1 MSEADSAGGAT
12 ASGGIDEEEGGDT
25 FSGRLGLIFA
35 TIGAAI
41 GTGNIWRFPRMVGA
55 NGGGSFLVPWLIFL
69 FVWSVPLIIAEF
81 AIGKRSRV
89 GTVGSFRIFAGRR
102 FAWMGLWT
110 AWIST
115 AIGFYYAVVTGWCL
129 NYFRLAVS
137 GGLNSSVDTTEV
149 WNNFL
154 ANPGLVIFF
163 QFLAVI
169 ITMAAIWKG
178 AKAIEK
184 VNVTLMVS
192 LFILLF
198 AALILAL
205 IMDFE
210 DGTLD
215 GFVYM
220 FTIQPEYLVKPETW
234 INGLAQSAWSCSAGM
249 GMAITYSVY
258 MRKDEDTTLN
268 AATMCLANNSI
279 SIIAGL
285 TVMMAV
291 FSVLADPLSAVS
303 GGSSAITFLVLP
315 EVFAQ
320 APGGPIVQVTMVA
333 MFFLALSFAALT
345 SMISTVELCVRNFV
359 DHGIDRNVAVPATGA
374 AIFLFGLPSAA
385 LWILIDDSTGVA
397 FPQFLEVQDHIW
409 GYGLMFSGLFI
420 AYSIWKYGW
429 SRYRVWQDENGLTGF
444 NFRDY
449 LDHGVSSF
457 RDDFINTGDND
468 WWIGKWWDYIMY
480 LGFPLMFSV
489 LMISYFGDLLF
500 NVHEP
505 WNPTNPHGISIILLF
520 WGITAGIF
528 ISLNRYVLVN
538 KMVRTG
544 GEGFPLWI
552 ISGDWRLEPR
562 PLYRNVPAGAD
573 AAVEMLPGGDDPFI
587 LHAGDDLP
595 PTFIDDD
602 GKEWQ
607 TSGPGGSGGGSV
619 GGGSSA
625 SVIDAEIA

>member
-1 MSEADSAGGAT
+1 MA
-12 ASGGIDEEEGGDT
+12 EGGSDE

-69 FVWSVPLIIAEF
+69 FLWSVPLIIAEF
-81 AIGKRSRV
+81 ALGKRSRT
-89 GTVGSFRIFAGRR
+89 GTVGTFRIFAGKR

-115 AIGFYYAVVTGWCL
+115 AIGFYYAVVTGWCI
-129 NYFRLAVS
+129 NYFQTAIR
-137 GGLNSSVDTTEV
+137 GGLGSEVDTVEV
-149 WNNFL
+149 WNSFL
-154 ANPGLVIFF
+154 QNPMEVVFF
-163 QFLAVI
+163 QAIAVA
-169 ITMAAIWKG
+169 ITMLAIWKG

-184 VNVTLMVS
+184 VNVSLMIS
-192 LFILLF
+192 LFVLLF
-198 AALILAL
+198 AALFLSFV
-205 IMDFE
+205 MDLE
-210 DGTLD
+210 DGSLD

-220 FTIQPEYLVKPETW
+220 FSIQPEYLMQPETW
-234 INGLAQSAWSCSAGM
+234 INGLSQSAWSCSAGM

-291 FSVLADPLSAVS
+291 FAVVDDPLAAVS

-320 APGGPIVQVTMVA
+320 APGGPVVQLAMVT

-359 DHGIDRNVAVPATGA
+359 DHGIERPQAVGFTSL
-374 AIFLFGLPSAA
+374 AIFFFGLPSAA
-385 LWILIDDSTGVA
+385 TWILVDDSTGVA

-429 SRYRVWQDENGLTGF
+429 NRYRAWQEENDISGF
-444 NFRDY
+444 SLRDY
-449 LDHGVSSF
+449 LDNGVSSF

-489 LMISYFGDLLF
+489 LILSYFADMLA
-500 NVHEP
+500 NVDNP
-505 WNPTNPHGISIILLF
+505 WDPTNANGISIILLF
-520 WGITAGIF
+520 WGITAGLF
-528 ISLNRYVLVN
+528 IGLNRFIIINRIVPTSGN
-538 KMVRTG
+538 PW
-544 GEGFPLWI
+544 PLALL
-552 ISGDWRLEPR
+552 SGNFTLEPR
-562 PLYRNVPAGAD
+562 PLYRNVPEGAEVPID
-573 AAVEMLPGGDDPFI
+573 TLPGGEDPFI
-587 LHAGDDLP
+587 VEVGENLP
-595 PTFIDDD
+595 ETFIDDY
-602 GKEWQ
+602 GETKPH
-607 TSGPGGSGGGSV
+607 TGS
-619 GGGSSA
+619 
-625 SVIDAEIA
+625 IIEAEIGYSYDQV

>member
-1 MSEADSAGGAT
+1 MSS
-12 ASGGIDEEEGGDT
+12 SDE

-69 FVWSVPLIIAEF
+69 FLWSVPLIIAEF
-81 AIGKRSRV
+81 ALGKRSRT
-89 GTVGSFRIFAGRR
+89 GTVGTFRIFAGNR

-115 AIGFYYAVVTGWCL
+115 AIGFYYAVVTGWCI
-129 NYFRLAVS
+129 NYFQTAIR
-137 GGLNSSVDTTEV
+137 GGLGSEVDTVQV
-149 WNNFL
+149 WNDFL
-154 ANPGLVIFF
+154 QDPTQVIFF
-163 QFLAVI
+163 QSLSVL

-198 AALILAL
+198 AALFLSFV
-205 IMDFE
+205 MDLD

-220 FTIQPEYLVKPETW
+220 FSIQPEYLTQPETW
-234 INGLAQSAWSCSAGM
+234 INGLSQSAWSCSAGM

-291 FSVLADPLSAVS
+291 FSVSDDPLGAVS

-320 APGGPIVQVTMVA
+320 APGGPIVQLLMVT

-359 DHGIDRNVAVPATGA
+359 DHGIERQKAVGFTTL

-385 LWILIDDSTGVA
+385 LWILVDPDTGVA

-429 SRYRVWQDENGLTGF
+429 NRYRAWQSENDITGF

-449 LDHGVSSF
+449 LDNGVSSF

-480 LGFPLMFSV
+480 LGFPIMFSV
-489 LMISYFGDLLF
+489 LILSYFSDLIF
-500 NVHEP
+500 NVANP
-505 WNPTNPHGISIILLF
+505 WDPTNADGITIILLF
-520 WGITAGIF
+520 WGITAGLF
-528 ISLNRYVLVN
+528 ISMNKYILVN
-538 KMVRTG
+538 RVLSMNG
-544 GEGFPLWI
+544 SIWPPSW
-552 ISGDWRLEPR
+552 DLEPR
-562 PLYRNVPAGAD
+562 PLYRNVPEGAD
-573 AAVEMLPGGDDPFI
+573 VSIDTLPGGEDPFI
-587 LHAGDDLP
+587 VEVGDSLPETFVNDYGETQTHTLHL
-595 PTFIDDD
+595 
-602 GKEWQ
+602 Q
-607 TSGPGGSGGGSV
+607 S
-619 GGGSSA
+619 
-625 SVIDAEIA
+625 

>member
-1 MSEADSAGGAT
+1 MQ
-12 ASGGIDEEEGGDT
+12 SGGSDE

-55 NGGGSFLVPWLIFL
+55 NGGGSFLVPWVIFL
-69 FVWSVPLIIAEF
+69 FLWSVPLIIAEF
-81 AIGKRSRV
+81 ALGKRSRT
-89 GTVGSFRIFAGRR
+89 GTVGTFRIFAGKR

-129 NYFRLAVS
+129 NYFQAAIR
-137 GGLNSSVDTTEV
+137 GGLSGDVDTVEV
-149 WNNFL
+149 WNSFL
-154 ANPGLVIFF
+154 QAPEQVIFF
-163 QFLAVI
+163 QAIAVI
-169 ITMAAIWKG
+169 ITLLAIWNG

-184 VNVTLMVS
+184 VNVFLMVS
-192 LFILLF
+192 LFVLLF
-198 AALILAL
+198 AALFLAFV
-205 IMDFE
+205 MDLD
-210 DGTLD
+210 DGSLD

-220 FTIQPEYLVKPETW
+220 FSIQPEYLAQPETW
-234 INGLAQSAWSCSAGM
+234 INGLSQSAWSCSAGM

-291 FSVLADPLSAVS
+291 FAVVDDPLSAVS

-320 APGGPIVQVTMVA
+320 APGGPVVQLAMVT

-359 DHGIDRNVAVPATGA
+359 DHGIERPQAVGFTTI
-374 AIFLFGLPSAA
+374 AIFFFGLPSAM
-385 LWILIDDSTGVA
+385 LWIRMDPGTGVA

-429 SRYRVWQDENGLTGF
+429 NRYRVWQEDNGEEGF

-480 LGFPLMFSV
+480 LGFPLMFGV
-489 LMISYFGDLLF
+489 LILSYFGDLLT
-500 NVHEP
+500 NVHDP
-505 WNPTNPHGISIILLF
+505 WNPSNPHGISIILLF
-520 WGITAGIF
+520 WGVTAGLFMGMNKYI
-528 ISLNRYVLVN
+528 LVN
-538 KMVRTG
+538 RVTSVNG
-544 GEGFPLWI
+544 SLWPPNW
-552 ISGDWRLEPR
+552 DLEPR
-562 PLYRNVPAGAD
+562 PLYRNVPDGAD
-573 AAVEMLPGGDDPFI
+573 APIDTLPGGEDPYI
-587 LHAGDDLP
+587 VQVGDSLP
-595 PTFIDDD
+595 PTFVDDYGD
-602 GKEWQ
+602 
-607 TSGPGGSGGGSV
+607 TRNHSG
-619 GGGSSA
+619 A
-625 SVIDAEIA
+625 SLEAELA

>member
-1 MSEADSAGGAT
+1 
-12 ASGGIDEEEGGDT
+12 
-25 FSGRLGLIFA
+25 
-35 TIGAAI
+35 
-41 GTGNIWRFPRMVGA
+41 MVGA

-69 FVWSVPLIIAEF
+69 FLWSVPLIIAEF
-81 AIGKRSRV
+81 ALGKRSRT
-89 GTVGSFRIFAGRR
+89 GTVGTFRIFAGKR

-115 AIGFYYAVVTGWCL
+115 AIGFYYAVVTGWCI
-129 NYFRLAVS
+129 NYFQTAVR
-137 GGLNSSVDTTEV
+137 GGLGSEVDTVEV
-149 WNNFL
+149 WNSFL
-154 ANPGLVIFF
+154 QNPMEVVFF
-163 QFLAVI
+163 QAIAVA
-169 ITMAAIWKG
+169 ITMLAIWKG

-184 VNVTLMVS
+184 VNVGLMIS

-198 AALILAL
+198 AALFLAFV
-205 IMDFE
+205 MDLE

-220 FTIQPEYLVKPETW
+220 FSIQPEYLAQPETW
-234 INGLAQSAWSCSAGM
+234 INGLSQSAWSCSAGM

-291 FSVLADPLSAVS
+291 FAVVDDPLAAVS

-320 APGGPIVQVTMVA
+320 APGGPVVQLAMVT

-359 DHGIDRNVAVPATGA
+359 DHGIERPQAVGFTSL
-374 AIFLFGLPSAA
+374 AIFFFGLPSAMT
-385 LWILIDDSTGVA
+385 WILVDDSTGVA

-429 SRYRVWQDENGLTGF
+429 SRYRVWQEENDITGF
-444 NFRDY
+444 SLRDY
-449 LDHGVSSF
+449 LDNGVSSF

-489 LMISYFGDLLF
+489 LILSYFADMLV
-500 NVHEP
+500 NVDNP
-505 WNPTNPHGISIILLF
+505 WDPTNANGISIILLF
-520 WGITAGIF
+520 WGITAGLF
-528 ISLNRYVLVN
+528 IGLNRFIIINRIVPTSGN
-538 KMVRTG
+538 PW
-544 GEGFPLWI
+544 PLALL
-552 ISGDWRLEPR
+552 SGNFTLEPR
-562 PLYRNVPAGAD
+562 PLYRNVPEGAEVPID
-573 AAVEMLPGGDDPFI
+573 TLPGGDDPFI
-587 LHAGDDLP
+587 VEVGEELP
-595 PTFIDDD
+595 ETFVDEYGETIPH
-602 GKEWQ
+602 
-607 TSGPGGSGGGSV
+607 T
-619 GGGSSA
+619 GSS
-625 SVIDAEIA
+625 IEAELA

>member
-1 MSEADSAGGAT
+1 MQAKDEAS
-12 ASGGIDEEEGGDT
+12 SDE

-69 FVWSVPLIIAEF
+69 FLWSVPLIIAEF
-81 AIGKRSRV
+81 ALGKRSRT
-89 GTVGSFRIFAGRR
+89 GTVGTFRIFAGNR

-115 AIGFYYAVVTGWCL
+115 AIGFYYAVVTGWCI
-129 NYFRLAVS
+129 NYFQTAIR
-137 GGLNSSVDTTEV
+137 GGLGSEVDTVQV
-149 WNNFL
+149 WNDFL
-154 ANPGLVIFF
+154 QDPSQVIFF
-163 QFLAVI
+163 QSLSVL

-198 AALILAL
+198 AALFLSFV
-205 IMDFE
+205 MDLD

-220 FTIQPEYLVKPETW
+220 FSIQPEYLTQPETW
-234 INGLAQSAWSCSAGM
+234 INGLSQSAWSCSAGM

-291 FSVLADPLSAVS
+291 FSVSDDPLGAVS

-320 APGGPIVQVTMVA
+320 APGGPVVQLLMVT

-359 DHGIDRNVAVPATGA
+359 DHGIERQKAVGFTTL

-385 LWILIDDSTGVA
+385 LWILVDPDTGVA

-429 SRYRVWQDENGLTGF
+429 NRYRVWQTENDITGF

-449 LDHGVSSF
+449 LDNGVSSF

-480 LGFPLMFSV
+480 LGFPIMFGV
-489 LMISYFGDLLF
+489 LILSYFSDLIL
-500 NVHEP
+500 NVSNP
-505 WNPTNPHGISIILLF
+505 WDPTNANGITIILLF
-520 WGITAGIF
+520 WGITAGLF
-528 ISLNRYVLVN
+528 ISMNKYILVN
-538 KMVRTG
+538 RVLSMNG
-544 GEGFPLWI
+544 SIWPPNW
-552 ISGDWRLEPR
+552 DLEPR
-562 PLYRNVPAGAD
+562 PLYRNVPDGAEVSID
-573 AAVEMLPGGDDPFI
+573 TLPGGEDPFI
-587 LHAGDDLP
+587 VEVGGTLPETFVNDYGETQTHTLHA
-595 PTFIDDD
+595 
-602 GKEWQ
+602 Q
-607 TSGPGGSGGGSV
+607 S
-619 GGGSSA
+619 
-625 SVIDAEIA
+625 

>member
-1 MSEADSAGGAT
+1 MNPQSEPSSDQ
-12 ASGGIDEEEGGDT
+12 

-69 FVWSVPLIIAEF
+69 FLWSVPLIIAEF
-81 AIGKRSRV
+81 ALGKRSRT
-89 GTVGSFRIFAGRR
+89 GTVGTFRIFAGPK

-129 NYFRLAVS
+129 NYFQTAIR
-137 GGLNSSVDTTEV
+137 GGLSEGVDTTEV

-154 ANPGLVIFF
+154 QAPEQVIIF
-163 QFLAVI
+163 QVLAI
-169 ITMAAIWKG
+169 LITMAAIWKG

-184 VNVTLMVS
+184 ANVYLMTS
-192 LFILLF
+192 LFVLLF
-198 AALILAL
+198 TALFLAFV
-205 IMDFE
+205 MDFE

-215 GFVYM
+215 GFVFM
-220 FTIQPEYLVKPETW
+220 FSIQPEYLMEPETW
-234 INGLAQSAWSCSAGM
+234 INGLSQSAWSCSAGM

-291 FSVLADPLSAVS
+291 FAVVDDPLSAVG

-315 EVFAQ
+315 EVFSQ
-320 APGGPIVQVTMVA
+320 APGGPGIQLLMVA
-333 MFFLALSFAALT
+333 VFFLALSFAALT

-359 DHGIDRNVAVPATGA
+359 DHGVDRSQAVGFTSA
-374 AIFLFGLPSAA
+374 AIFLFGLPSAG
-385 LWILIDDSTGVA
+385 LWILVDDSTGVA

-429 SRYRVWQDENGLTGF
+429 SRYKSWQNDNDVDGFDVGDYVENG
-444 NFRDY
+444 
-449 LDHGVSSF
+449 VSAF
-457 RDDFINTGDND
+457 RDDFVNTGDND
-468 WWIGKWWDYIMY
+468 WWIGRWWDAIMY
-480 LGFPLMFSV
+480 IGFPAMFAV
-489 LMISYFGDLLF
+489 LMLSYFGDLLT
-500 NVHEP
+500 NVHDP

-520 WGITAGIF
+520 WGVTAFIF
-528 ISLNRYVLVN
+528 VSLNKYVLVN
-538 KMVRTG
+538 RMVPTSDSPW
-544 GEGFPLWI
+544 PLYVL
-552 ISGDWRLEPR
+552 SRDFELEPR
-562 PLYRNVPAGAD
+562 PVYRNVPEGAEAPID
-573 AAVEMLPGGDDPFI
+573 MLPGGDDPFVVQ
-587 LHAGDDLP
+587 AGDELP
-595 PTFIDDD
+595 DSFVDEYGESRSHTMTTV
-602 GKEWQ
+602 E
-607 TSGPGGSGGGSV
+607 
-619 GGGSSA
+619 
-625 SVIDAEIA
+625 AELV

>member
-1 MSEADSAGGAT
+1 MQAKDEAGS
-12 ASGGIDEEEGGDT
+12 DE

-69 FVWSVPLIIAEF
+69 FLWSVPLIIAEF
-81 AIGKRSRV
+81 ALGKRSRT
-89 GTVGSFRIFAGRR
+89 GTVGTFRIFAGNR

-115 AIGFYYAVVTGWCL
+115 AIGFYYAVVTGWCI
-129 NYFRLAVS
+129 NYFQTAIR
-137 GGLNSSVDTTEV
+137 GGLGSEVDTVQV
-149 WNNFL
+149 WNDFL
-154 ANPGLVIFF
+154 QDPSQVIFF
-163 QFLAVI
+163 QTLSVL

-198 AALILAL
+198 AALFLSFV
-205 IMDFE
+205 MDLD

-220 FTIQPEYLVKPETW
+220 FSIQPEYLTQPETW
-234 INGLAQSAWSCSAGM
+234 INGLSQSAWSCSAGM

-291 FSVLADPLSAVS
+291 FSVSDDPLGAVS

-320 APGGPIVQVTMVA
+320 APGGPVVQLLMVT

-359 DHGIDRNVAVPATGA
+359 DHGIERQKAVGFTTL

-385 LWILIDDSTGVA
+385 LWILVDPETGVA

-429 SRYRVWQDENGLTGF
+429 NRYRVWQDENDITGF
-444 NFRDY
+444 SLRDY
-449 LDHGVSSF
+449 LDNGVSSF

-480 LGFPLMFSV
+480 LGFPIMFGV
-489 LMISYFGDLLF
+489 LILSYFSDLIL
-500 NVHEP
+500 NVSNP
-505 WNPTNPHGISIILLF
+505 WDPTNADGITIILLF
-520 WGITAGIF
+520 WGVTAGLF
-528 ISLNRYVLVN
+528 ISMNKYILVN
-538 KMVRTG
+538 RVLSMNGTIW
-544 GEGFPLWI
+544 PPSW
-552 ISGDWRLEPR
+552 DLEPR
-562 PLYRNVPAGAD
+562 PLYRNVPVGAEVSID
-573 AAVEMLPGGDDPFI
+573 TLPGGEDPFI
-587 LHAGDDLP
+587 IEVGESLPETFVNEYGETQTHTLHA
-595 PTFIDDD
+595 
-602 GKEWQ
+602 Q
-607 TSGPGGSGGGSV
+607 S
-619 GGGSSA
+619 
-625 SVIDAEIA
+625 

>member
-1 MSEADSAGGAT
+1 MNPQSEPSSDQ
-12 ASGGIDEEEGGDT
+12 

-69 FVWSVPLIIAEF
+69 FLWSVPLIIAEF
-81 AIGKRSRV
+81 ALGKRSRT
-89 GTVGSFRIFAGRR
+89 GTVGTFRIFAGPK

-129 NYFRLAVS
+129 NYFQTAIR
-137 GGLNSSVDTTEV
+137 GGLSEGVDTTEV

-154 ANPGLVIFF
+154 QAPEQVIIF
-163 QFLAVI
+163 QVLAI
-169 ITMAAIWKG
+169 LITMAAIWKG

-184 VNVTLMVS
+184 ANVYLMTS
-192 LFILLF
+192 LFVLLF
-198 AALILAL
+198 TALFLAFV
-205 IMDFE
+205 MDFE

-215 GFVYM
+215 GFVFM
-220 FTIQPEYLVKPETW
+220 FSIQPEYLLEPETW
-234 INGLAQSAWSCSAGM
+234 INGLSQSAWSCSAGM

-291 FSVLADPLSAVS
+291 FAVVDDPLSAVG

-320 APGGPIVQVTMVA
+320 APGGPAIQLLMVA
-333 MFFLALSFAALT
+333 VFFLALSFAALT

-359 DHGIDRNVAVPATGA
+359 DHGVDRSQAVGFTSA
-374 AIFLFGLPSAA
+374 AIFLFGLPSAG
-385 LWILIDDSTGVA
+385 LWILVDDSTGVA

-429 SRYRVWQDENGLTGF
+429 SRYKSWQNDNDVDGFDVGDYVENG
-444 NFRDY
+444 
-449 LDHGVSSF
+449 VSAF
-457 RDDFINTGDND
+457 RDDFVNTGDND
-468 WWIGKWWDYIMY
+468 WWIGRWWDAIMY
-480 LGFPLMFSV
+480 IGFPAMFAV
-489 LMISYFGDLLF
+489 LMLSYFGDLLA
-500 NVHEP
+500 NVHDP

-520 WGITAGIF
+520 WGVTAFIF
-528 ISLNRYVLVN
+528 VSLNKYVLVN
-538 KMVRTG
+538 RMVPTSDSPW
-544 GEGFPLWI
+544 PLYVL
-552 ISGDWRLEPR
+552 SRDFELEPR
-562 PLYRNVPAGAD
+562 PVYRNVPEGAEAPID
-573 AAVEMLPGGDDPFI
+573 MLPGGDDPFVVQ
-587 LHAGDDLP
+587 AGDELP
-595 PTFIDDD
+595 DSFVDEYGETRSHTMTTV
-602 GKEWQ
+602 E
-607 TSGPGGSGGGSV
+607 
-619 GGGSSA
+619 
-625 SVIDAEIA
+625 AELV

>member
-1 MSEADSAGGAT
+1 MQAKDEAS
-12 ASGGIDEEEGGDT
+12 SDE

-69 FVWSVPLIIAEF
+69 FLWSVPLIIAEF
-81 AIGKRSRV
+81 ALGKRSRT
-89 GTVGSFRIFAGRR
+89 GTVGTFRIFAGNR

-115 AIGFYYAVVTGWCL
+115 AIGFYYAVVTGWCI
-129 NYFRLAVS
+129 NYFQTAIR
-137 GGLNSSVDTTEV
+137 GGLGSEVDTVQV
-149 WNNFL
+149 WNDFL
-154 ANPGLVIFF
+154 QDPSQVIFF
-163 QFLAVI
+163 QSLSVL

-198 AALILAL
+198 AALFLSFV
-205 IMDFE
+205 MDLD

-220 FTIQPEYLVKPETW
+220 FSIQPEYLTQPETW
-234 INGLAQSAWSCSAGM
+234 INGLSQSAWSCSAGM

-291 FSVLADPLSAVS
+291 FSVSDDPLGAVS

-320 APGGPIVQVTMVA
+320 APGGPVVQLLMVT

-359 DHGIDRNVAVPATGA
+359 DHGIERQKAVGFTTL

-385 LWILIDDSTGVA
+385 LWILVDPDTGVA

-429 SRYRVWQDENGLTGF
+429 NRYRVWQTENDITGF

-449 LDHGVSSF
+449 LDNGVSSF

-480 LGFPLMFSV
+480 LGFPVMFGV
-489 LMISYFGDLLF
+489 LILSYFSDLIL
-500 NVHEP
+500 NVSNP
-505 WNPTNPHGISIILLF
+505 WDPTNADGITIILLF
-520 WGITAGIF
+520 WGITAGLF
-528 ISLNRYVLVN
+528 ISMNKYILVN
-538 KMVRTG
+538 RVLSMNG
-544 GEGFPLWI
+544 SIWPPNW
-552 ISGDWRLEPR
+552 DLEPR
-562 PLYRNVPAGAD
+562 PLYRNVPDGAEVSID
-573 AAVEMLPGGDDPFI
+573 TLPGGEDPFI
-587 LHAGDDLP
+587 VEVGETLPETFVNDYGETQTHTLHA
-595 PTFIDDD
+595 
-602 GKEWQ
+602 Q
-607 TSGPGGSGGGSV
+607 S
-619 GGGSSA
+619 
-625 SVIDAEIA
+625 

>member
-1 MSEADSAGGAT
+1 MNPQEPSSDQ
-12 ASGGIDEEEGGDT
+12 
-25 FSGRLGLIFA
+25 FSGRMGLIFA

-69 FVWSVPLIIAEF
+69 FLWSIPLIIAEF
-81 AIGKRSRV
+81 ALGKRSRT
-89 GTVGSFRIFAGRR
+89 GTVGTFRIFAGPK

-129 NYFRLAVS
+129 NYFQSAIR
-137 GGLNSSVDTTEV
+137 GGLSQGVDTIEV

-154 ANPGLVIFF
+154 QAPGQVIIF
-163 QFLAVI
+163 QMIAIL

-184 VNVTLMVS
+184 ANVMLMVS
-192 LFILLF
+192 LFVLLF
-198 AALILAL
+198 TALFLAFV
-205 IMDFE
+205 MDFE

-220 FTIQPEYLVKPETW
+220 FSIQPEYLMEPETW
-234 INGLAQSAWSCSAGM
+234 INGLSQSAWSCSAGM

-291 FSVLADPLSAVS
+291 FAVVDDPLSAVG

-315 EVFAQ
+315 EVFAK
-320 APGGPIVQVTMVA
+320 APGGPVVQLLMVA
-333 MFFLALSFAALT
+333 VFFLALSFAALT

-359 DHGIDRNVAVPATGA
+359 DHGVDRSKAVGFTSL

-385 LWILIDDSTGVA
+385 LWILVDDSTGVA

-429 SRYRVWQDENGLTGF
+429 SRYKSWQQENDVEDFDMGDYVENG
-444 NFRDY
+444 
-449 LDHGVSSF
+449 VSAF
-457 RDDFINTGDND
+457 RDDFVNTGDND
-468 WWIGKWWDYIMY
+468 WWIGRWWDAIMY
-480 LGFPLMFSV
+480 IGFPVMFAV
-489 LMISYFGDLLF
+489 LMLSYFGDLLL
-500 NVHEP
+500 NVHDP

-520 WGITAGIF
+520 WGVTAITF
-528 ISLNRYVLVN
+528 FSLNKYALVNRKGPTTDSPWPCYVLS
-538 KMVRTG
+538 RDF
-544 GEGFPLWI
+544 E
-552 ISGDWRLEPR
+552 LEPR
-562 PLYRNVPAGAD
+562 PLFRNVPEGAD
-573 AAVEMLPGGDDPFI
+573 APIDMLPGGDDPFVVQSG
-587 LHAGDDLP
+587 AELP
-595 PTFIDDD
+595 DSFVDEHGETRRHSMATV
-602 GKEWQ
+602 E
-607 TSGPGGSGGGSV
+607 
-619 GGGSSA
+619 
-625 SVIDAEIA
+625 AELA

>member
-1 MSEADSAGGAT
+1 MA
-12 ASGGIDEEEGGDT
+12 EGGSDE

-69 FVWSVPLIIAEF
+69 FLWSVPLIIAEF
-81 AIGKRSRV
+81 ALGKRSRT
-89 GTVGSFRIFAGRR
+89 GTVGTFRIFAGKR

-115 AIGFYYAVVTGWCL
+115 AIGFYYAVVTGWCI
-129 NYFRLAVS
+129 NYFQTAIR
-137 GGLNSSVDTTEV
+137 GGLGSEVDTVEV
-149 WNNFL
+149 WNSFL
-154 ANPGLVIFF
+154 QNPMEVVFF
-163 QFLAVI
+163 QAIAVA
-169 ITMAAIWKG
+169 ITMLAIWKG

-184 VNVTLMVS
+184 VNVSLMIS
-192 LFILLF
+192 LFVLLF
-198 AALILAL
+198 AALFLSFV
-205 IMDFE
+205 MDLE
-210 DGTLD
+210 DGSLD

-220 FTIQPEYLVKPETW
+220 FSIQPEYLMQPETW
-234 INGLAQSAWSCSAGM
+234 INGLSQSAWSCSAGM

-291 FSVLADPLSAVS
+291 FAVVDDPLAAVS

-320 APGGPIVQVTMVA
+320 APGGPVVQLAMVT

-359 DHGIDRNVAVPATGA
+359 DHGIERPQAVGFTSL
-374 AIFLFGLPSAA
+374 AIFFFGLPSAA
-385 LWILIDDSTGVA
+385 TWILVDDSTGVA

-429 SRYRVWQDENGLTGF
+429 NRYRVWQEENDISGF
-444 NFRDY
+444 SLRDY
-449 LDHGVSSF
+449 LDNGVSSF

-489 LMISYFGDLLF
+489 LILSYFADMLA
-500 NVHEP
+500 NVDNP
-505 WNPTNPHGISIILLF
+505 WDPTNANGISIILLF
-520 WGITAGIF
+520 WGITAGLF
-528 ISLNRYVLVN
+528 IGLNRFIIINRIVPTTGNPWPLAVL
-538 KMVRTG
+538 
-544 GEGFPLWI
+544 
-552 ISGDWRLEPR
+552 SGNFTLEPR
-562 PLYRNVPAGAD
+562 PLYRNVPEGAEVPID
-573 AAVEMLPGGDDPFI
+573 TLPGGDDPFI
-587 LHAGDDLP
+587 VEVGEDLP
-595 PTFIDDD
+595 ESFVDDY
-602 GKEWQ
+602 GE
-607 TSGPGGSGGGSV
+607 TRPHT
-619 GGGSSA
+619 GSS
-625 SVIDAEIA
+625 IEAELA

>member
-1 MSEADSAGGAT
+1 MNPQSEPSSDQ
-12 ASGGIDEEEGGDT
+12 

-69 FVWSVPLIIAEF
+69 FLWSVPLIIAEF
-81 AIGKRSRV
+81 ALGKRSRT
-89 GTVGSFRIFAGRR
+89 GTVGTFRIFAGPK

-129 NYFRLAVS
+129 NYFQTAIR
-137 GGLNSSVDTTEV
+137 GGLSEGVDTTEV

-154 ANPGLVIFF
+154 QAPEQVIIF
-163 QFLAVI
+163 QVLAI
-169 ITMAAIWKG
+169 LITMAAIWKG

-184 VNVTLMVS
+184 ANVYLMTS
-192 LFILLF
+192 LFVLLF
-198 AALILAL
+198 TALFLAFV
-205 IMDFE
+205 MDFE

-215 GFVYM
+215 GFVFM
-220 FTIQPEYLVKPETW
+220 FSIQPEYLMEPETW
-234 INGLAQSAWSCSAGM
+234 INGLSQSAWSCSAGM

-291 FSVLADPLSAVS
+291 FAVVDDPLSAVG

-315 EVFAQ
+315 EVFSQ
-320 APGGPIVQVTMVA
+320 APGGPGIQLLMVA
-333 MFFLALSFAALT
+333 VFFLALSFAALT

-359 DHGIDRNVAVPATGA
+359 DHGVDRSQAVGFTSA
-374 AIFLFGLPSAA
+374 AIFLFGLPSAG
-385 LWILIDDSTGVA
+385 LWILVDGSTGVA

-429 SRYRVWQDENGLTGF
+429 SRYKSWQNDNDVDGFDVGDYVENG
-444 NFRDY
+444 
-449 LDHGVSSF
+449 VSAF
-457 RDDFINTGDND
+457 RDDFVNTGDND
-468 WWIGKWWDYIMY
+468 WWIGRWWDAIMY
-480 LGFPLMFSV
+480 IGFPAMFAV
-489 LMISYFGDLLF
+489 LMLSYFGDLLT
-500 NVHEP
+500 NVHDP

-520 WGITAGIF
+520 WGVTAFIF
-528 ISLNRYVLVN
+528 VSLNKYVLVN
-538 KMVRTG
+538 RMVPTSDSPW
-544 GEGFPLWI
+544 PLYVF
-552 ISGDWRLEPR
+552 SRDFELEPR
-562 PLYRNVPAGAD
+562 PVYRNVPEGAD
-573 AAVEMLPGGDDPFI
+573 APIDMLPGGDDPFVVQ
-587 LHAGDDLP
+587 AGSELP
-595 PTFIDDD
+595 DTFVDEY
-602 GKEWQ
+602 GE
-607 TSGPGGSGGGSV
+607 TRSHTMTTV
-619 GGGSSA
+619 E
-625 SVIDAEIA
+625 AELV

>member
-1 MSEADSAGGAT
+1 MSEGG
-12 ASGGIDEEEGGDT
+12 SDE

-69 FVWSVPLIIAEF
+69 FLWSVPLIIAEF
-81 AIGKRSRV
+81 ALGKRSRT
-89 GTVGSFRIFAGRR
+89 GTVGTFRIFAGKR

-115 AIGFYYAVVTGWCL
+115 AIGFYYAVVTGWCI
-129 NYFRLAVS
+129 NYFQTAIR
-137 GGLNSSVDTTEV
+137 GGLGSEVDTVEV
-149 WNNFL
+149 WNSFL
-154 ANPGLVIFF
+154 QNPMEVVFF
-163 QFLAVI
+163 QAIAVA
-169 ITMAAIWKG
+169 ITMLAIWKG

-184 VNVTLMVS
+184 VNVSLMIS
-192 LFILLF
+192 LFVLLF
-198 AALILAL
+198 AALFLSFV
-205 IMDFE
+205 MDLE
-210 DGTLD
+210 DGSLD

-220 FTIQPEYLVKPETW
+220 FSIQPEYLMQPETW
-234 INGLAQSAWSCSAGM
+234 INGLSQSAWSCSAGM

-291 FSVLADPLSAVS
+291 FAVVDDPLAAVS

-320 APGGPIVQVTMVA
+320 APGGPVVQLAMVT

-359 DHGIDRNVAVPATGA
+359 DHGIERPQAVGFTSL
-374 AIFLFGLPSAA
+374 AIFFFGLPSAVT
-385 LWILIDDSTGVA
+385 WILVDDSTGVA

-429 SRYRVWQDENGLTGF
+429 NRYRAWQEENDISGF
-444 NFRDY
+444 SLRDY
-449 LDHGVSSF
+449 LDNGVSSF

-489 LMISYFGDLLF
+489 LILSYFADMLA
-500 NVHEP
+500 NVDNP
-505 WNPTNPHGISIILLF
+505 WDPTNANGISIILLF
-520 WGITAGIF
+520 WGITAGLF
-528 ISLNRYVLVN
+528 IGLNRFIIINRIVPTSGN
-538 KMVRTG
+538 PW
-544 GEGFPLWI
+544 PLALL
-552 ISGDWRLEPR
+552 SGNFTLEPR
-562 PLYRNVPAGAD
+562 PLYRNVPEGAEVPID
-573 AAVEMLPGGDDPFI
+573 TLPGGEDPFI
-587 LHAGDDLP
+587 VEVGENLP
-595 PTFIDDD
+595 ETFIDDY
-602 GKEWQ
+602 GETKPH
-607 TSGPGGSGGGSV
+607 TGS
-619 GGGSSA
+619 
-625 SVIDAEIA
+625 IIEAEIGYSYDQV

>member
-1 MSEADSAGGAT
+1 MA
-12 ASGGIDEEEGGDT
+12 EGGSDE

-55 NGGGSFLVPWLIFL
+55 NGGGSFLVPWVIFL
-69 FVWSVPLIIAEF
+69 FLWSVPLIIAEF
-81 AIGKRSRV
+81 ALGKRSRT
-89 GTVGSFRIFAGRR
+89 GTVGTFRIFAGNR

-115 AIGFYYAVVTGWCL
+115 AIGFYYAVVTGWCI
-129 NYFRLAVS
+129 NYFQTAIR
-137 GGLNSSVDTTEV
+137 GGLGSEVDTVEV
-149 WNNFL
+149 WNSFL
-154 ANPGLVIFF
+154 NNPLEVVFF
-163 QFLAVI
+163 QAIAVA
-169 ITMAAIWKG
+169 ITMLAIWKG

-184 VNVTLMVS
+184 VNVGLMIS
-192 LFILLF
+192 LFVLLF
-198 AALILAL
+198 AALFLAFV
-205 IMDFE
+205 MDLD
-210 DGTLD
+210 DGSLD

-220 FTIQPEYLVKPETW
+220 FSIQPEYLMQPETW
-234 INGLAQSAWSCSAGM
+234 INGLSQSAWSCSAGM

-291 FSVLADPLSAVS
+291 FAVVDDPLAAVS

-320 APGGPIVQVTMVA
+320 APGGPFVQLTMVT

-359 DHGIDRNVAVPATGA
+359 DHGIDRPKAVGFTSI
-374 AIFLFGLPSAA
+374 AIFLFGLPSAG
-385 LWILIDDSTGVA
+385 LWILVDDSTGVV

-429 SRYRVWQDENGLTGF
+429 NRYRVWQEENDIEGF
-444 NFRDY
+444 DFRDY

-489 LMISYFGDLLF
+489 LILSYFGDMLV
-500 NVHEP
+500 NVENP
-505 WNPTNPHGISIILLF
+505 WDPSNANGISIILLF
-520 WGITAGIF
+520 WGVTAGLF
-528 ISLNRYVLVN
+528 IGLNRYILVN
-538 KMVRTG
+538 RMVPTTDD
-544 GEGFPLWI
+544 FWLLAI
-552 ISGDWRLEPR
+552 LSGNYRLEPR
-562 PLYRNVPAGAD
+562 PLYRNVPEGAE
-573 AAVEMLPGGDDPFI
+573 VSIETLPGGEDPYI
-587 LHAGDDLP
+587 VQAGDKLP
-595 PTFIDDD
+595 ATFVDDY
-602 GKEWQ
+602 GE
-607 TSGPGGSGGGSV
+607 TRSHTG
-619 GGGSSA
+619 A
-625 SVIDAEIA
+625 TLDAEIV

>member
-1 MSEADSAGGAT
+1 MSEGG
-12 ASGGIDEEEGGDT
+12 SDE

-69 FVWSVPLIIAEF
+69 FLWSVPLIIAEF
-81 AIGKRSRV
+81 ALGKRSRT
-89 GTVGSFRIFAGRR
+89 GTVGTFRIFAGKR

-115 AIGFYYAVVTGWCL
+115 AIGFYYAVVTGWSN
-129 NYFRLAVS
+129 NYFQTAIR
-137 GGLNSSVDTTEV
+137 GGLGSEVDTVEV
-149 WNNFL
+149 WNSFL
-154 ANPGLVIFF
+154 QNPMEVVFF
-163 QFLAVI
+163 QAIAVA
-169 ITMAAIWKG
+169 ITMLAIWKG

-184 VNVTLMVS
+184 VNVSLMIS
-192 LFILLF
+192 LFVLLF
-198 AALILAL
+198 AALFLSFV
-205 IMDFE
+205 MDLE
-210 DGTLD
+210 DGSLD

-220 FTIQPEYLVKPETW
+220 FSIQPEYLMQPETW
-234 INGLAQSAWSCSAGM
+234 INGLSQSAWSCSAGM

-291 FSVLADPLSAVS
+291 FAVVDDPLAAVS

-320 APGGPIVQVTMVA
+320 APGGPVVQLAMVT

-359 DHGIDRNVAVPATGA
+359 DHGIERPQAVGFTSL
-374 AIFLFGLPSAA
+374 AIFFFGLPSAVT
-385 LWILIDDSTGVA
+385 WILVDDSTGVA

-429 SRYRVWQDENGLTGF
+429 NRYRVWQEENDISGF
-444 NFRDY
+444 SLRDY
-449 LDHGVSSF
+449 LDNGVSSF

-489 LMISYFGDLLF
+489 LILSYFADMLV
-500 NVHEP
+500 NVENP
-505 WNPTNPHGISIILLF
+505 WDPTNANGISIILLF
-520 WGITAGIF
+520 WGITAGLF
-528 ISLNRYVLVN
+528 IGLNRFIIINRIVPTTGNPWPLAVL
-538 KMVRTG
+538 
-544 GEGFPLWI
+544 
-552 ISGDWRLEPR
+552 SGNFTLEPR
-562 PLYRNVPAGAD
+562 PLYRNVPEGAEVPID
-573 AAVEMLPGGDDPFI
+573 TLPGGEDPFI
-587 LHAGDDLP
+587 VEAGEALPESFVDDYGETRP
-595 PTFIDDD
+595 HT
-602 GKEWQ
+602 
-607 TSGPGGSGGGSV
+607 GSV
-619 GGGSSA
+619 IEADIGYSYDQA
-625 SVIDAEIA
+625 

>member
-1 MSEADSAGGAT
+1 MA
-12 ASGGIDEEEGGDT
+12 GDT
-25 FSGRLGLIFA
+25 FGGRMGLIFA

-69 FVWSVPLIIAEF
+69 FIWSVPLVIAEF
-81 AIGKRSRV
+81 AIGKRART
-89 GTVGSFRIFAGRR
+89 GTVGAFRIFAGKR

-129 NYFRLAVS
+129 KYFSAAAS
-137 GGLNSSVDTTEV
+137 GGLGQGVDTTQV
-149 WNNFL
+149 WNDFL
-154 ANPGLVIFF
+154 QDPSQVIIF
-163 QFLAVI
+163 QFLAVA
-169 ITMAAIWKG
+169 ITMAAIWRG

-184 VNVTLMVS
+184 VNVILMVS

-198 AALILAL
+198 SALFLSIL
-205 IMDFE
+205 MDAQ

-220 FTIQPEYLVKPETW
+220 FSIQPEYLLEPQTW
-234 INGLAQSAWSCSAGM
+234 ISGLSQSAWSCSAGM
-249 GMAITYSVY
+249 GMCITYAVY

-285 TVMMAV
+285 TVMMAI
-291 FSVLADPLSAVS
+291 FSVVQDPLSAVS

-320 APGGPIVQVTMVA
+320 APGGPVVQLAMVT

-345 SMISTVELCVRNFV
+345 SMISTIELCVRNFV
-359 DHGIDRNVAVPATGA
+359 DHGVDRSQAVGFTAGA
-374 AIFLFGLPSAA
+374 LFLFGLPSAA
-385 LWILIDDSTGVA
+385 LWILMDESTGVA

-420 AYSIWKYGW
+420 AFSIWKYGW
-429 SRYRVWQDENGLTGF
+429 NRYRVWQDENDIVGF
-444 NFRDY
+444 NWQDY
-449 LDHGVSSF
+449 LDNGVSSF

-480 LGFPLMFSV
+480 LGFPIMFAILMG
-489 LMISYFGDLLF
+489 SYFVDLLL
-500 NVHEP
+500 NVDNP
-505 WNPTNPHGISIILLF
+505 WDPTNPKGITIVLLF
-520 WGITAGIF
+520 WGVTAIVF
-528 ISLNRYVLVN
+528 LFLNRWLV
-538 KMVRTG
+538 
-544 GEGFPLWI
+544 
-552 ISGDWRLEPR
+552 SR
-562 PLYRNVPAGAD
+562 PLYRNVPEGAEVPID
-573 AAVEMLPGGDDPFI
+573 TLPGGEDDMI
-587 LHAGDDLP
+587 LQLGEVW
-595 PTFIDDD
+595 T
-602 GKEWQ
+602 
-607 TSGPGGSGGGSV
+607 GGNLDNSPESKV
-619 GGGSSA
+619 
-625 SVIDAEIA
+625 VNAELA

>member
-1 MSEADSAGGAT
+1 MA
-12 ASGGIDEEEGGDT
+12 EGGSDE

-69 FVWSVPLIIAEF
+69 FLWSVPLIIAEF
-81 AIGKRSRV
+81 ALGKRSRT
-89 GTVGSFRIFAGRR
+89 GTVGTFRIFAGKR

-115 AIGFYYAVVTGWCL
+115 AIGFYYAVVTGWCI
-129 NYFRLAVS
+129 NYFQTAIR
-137 GGLNSSVDTTEV
+137 GGLGSEVDTVEV
-149 WNNFL
+149 WNSFL
-154 ANPGLVIFF
+154 QNPMEVVFF
-163 QFLAVI
+163 QAIAVA
-169 ITMAAIWKG
+169 ITMLAIWKG

-184 VNVTLMVS
+184 VNVSLMIS
-192 LFILLF
+192 LFVLLF
-198 AALILAL
+198 AALFLSFV
-205 IMDFE
+205 MDLE
-210 DGTLD
+210 DGSLD

-220 FTIQPEYLVKPETW
+220 FSIQPEYLVQPETW
-234 INGLAQSAWSCSAGM
+234 INGLSQSAWSCSAGM

-291 FSVLADPLSAVS
+291 FAVVDDPLAAVS

-320 APGGPIVQVTMVA
+320 APGGPVVQLAMVT

-359 DHGIDRNVAVPATGA
+359 DHGIERPQAVGFTSL
-374 AIFLFGLPSAA
+374 AIFFFGLPSAA
-385 LWILIDDSTGVA
+385 TWILVDDSTGVA

-429 SRYRVWQDENGLTGF
+429 NRYRAWQEENDISGF
-444 NFRDY
+444 SLRDY
-449 LDHGVSSF
+449 LDNGVSSF

-489 LMISYFGDLLF
+489 LILSYFADMLA
-500 NVHEP
+500 NVDNP
-505 WNPTNPHGISIILLF
+505 WDPTNANGISIILLF
-520 WGITAGIF
+520 WGITAGLF
-528 ISLNRYVLVN
+528 IGLNRFIIINRIVPT
-538 KMVRTG
+538 TG
-544 GEGFPLWI
+544 NPWPLALL
-552 ISGDWRLEPR
+552 SGNFTLEPR
-562 PLYRNVPAGAD
+562 PLYRNVPEGAEVPID
-573 AAVEMLPGGDDPFI
+573 TLPGGDDPFI
-587 LHAGDDLP
+587 VEVGEALPESFVDDYGETRP
-595 PTFIDDD
+595 HT
-602 GKEWQ
+602 
-607 TSGPGGSGGGSV
+607 GSV
-619 GGGSSA
+619 
-625 SVIDAEIA
+625 IEAEIGYSYDQA

>member
-1 MSEADSAGGAT
+1 MQ
-12 ASGGIDEEEGGDT
+12 SGGSDE

-55 NGGGSFLVPWLIFL
+55 NGGGSFLVPWVIFL
-69 FVWSVPLIIAEF
+69 FLWSVPLIIAEF
-81 AIGKRSRV
+81 ALGKRSRT
-89 GTVGSFRIFAGRR
+89 GTVGTFRIFAGKR

-129 NYFRLAVS
+129 NYFQAAIR
-137 GGLNSSVDTTEV
+137 GGLSGDVDTVEV
-149 WNNFL
+149 WNSFL
-154 ANPGLVIFF
+154 QAPEQVIFF
-163 QFLAVI
+163 QAIAVV
-169 ITMAAIWKG
+169 ITLLAIWNG

-184 VNVTLMVS
+184 VNVFLMVS
-192 LFILLF
+192 LFVLLF
-198 AALILAL
+198 AALFLAFV
-205 IMDFE
+205 MDLD
-210 DGTLD
+210 DGSLD

-220 FTIQPEYLVKPETW
+220 FSIQPEYLAQPETW
-234 INGLAQSAWSCSAGM
+234 INGLSQSAWSCSAGM

-291 FSVLADPLSAVS
+291 FAVVDDPLSAVS

-320 APGGPIVQVTMVA
+320 APGGPVVQLAMVT

-359 DHGIDRNVAVPATGA
+359 DHGIERPQAVGFTTI
-374 AIFLFGLPSAA
+374 AIFLFGLPSAM
-385 LWILIDDSTGVA
+385 LWIRMDPGTGVA

-429 SRYRVWQDENGLTGF
+429 NRYRVWQEDNGEKGF
-444 NFRDY
+444 DFRDY

-480 LGFPLMFSV
+480 LGFPLMFGV
-489 LMISYFGDLLF
+489 LMLSYFGDLLT
-500 NVHEP
+500 NVHDP
-505 WNPTNPHGISIILLF
+505 WNPSNPHGISIILLF
-520 WGITAGIF
+520 WGVTAGLFVGMNKYI
-528 ISLNRYVLVN
+528 LVN
-538 KMVRTG
+538 RVTSVNG
-544 GEGFPLWI
+544 SLWPPNW
-552 ISGDWRLEPR
+552 DLEPR
-562 PLYRNVPAGAD
+562 PLYRNVPDGAD
-573 AAVEMLPGGDDPFI
+573 APIDTLPGGEDPYIVQAGENLPATFVDDY
-587 LHAGDDLP
+587 
-595 PTFIDDD
+595 
-602 GKEWQ
+602 
-607 TSGPGGSGGGSV
+607 GGTRSHTG
-619 GGGSSA
+619 A
-625 SVIDAEIA
+625 TLDAELV

>member
-1 MSEADSAGGAT
+1 MQAQGESS
-12 ASGGIDEEEGGDT
+12 SDE

-69 FVWSVPLIIAEF
+69 FLWSVPLIIAEF
-81 AIGKRSRV
+81 ALGKRSRT
-89 GTVGSFRIFAGRR
+89 GTVGTFRIFAGNR

-129 NYFRLAVS
+129 NYFQTAIRGGLGSEVDTVQVWNDFLQDPLQVVFFQALAV
-137 GGLNSSVDTTEV
+137 L
-149 WNNFL
+149 
-154 ANPGLVIFF
+154 
-163 QFLAVI
+163 

-198 AALILAL
+198 AALFLSF
-205 IMDFE
+205 IMDLD
-210 DGTLD
+210 DGSLD

-220 FTIQPEYLVKPETW
+220 FSIQPEYLTQPETW
-234 INGLAQSAWSCSAGM
+234 INGLSQSAWSCSAGM

-291 FSVLADPLSAVS
+291 FSVSDDPLGAVS

-320 APGGPIVQVTMVA
+320 APGGPMVQLLMVT

-359 DHGIDRNVAVPATGA
+359 DHGIERQKAVGFTTL
-374 AIFLFGLPSAA
+374 AIFFFGLPSAG
-385 LWILIDDSTGVA
+385 LWILVDQDTGVA

-429 SRYRVWQDENGLTGF
+429 NQYRAWQDENDVSGF
-444 NFRDY
+444 SFREY
-449 LDHGVSSF
+449 LDHGVSPF

-468 WWIGKWWDYIMY
+468 WWIGRWWDYIMY
-480 LGFPLMFSV
+480 LGFPLMFGV
-489 LMISYFGDLLF
+489 LMLSYFSDLIL
-500 NVHEP
+500 NVHDP
-505 WNPTNPHGISIILLF
+505 WNPTNAHGISIILLF
-520 WGITAGIF
+520 WGVTAGLF
-528 ISLNRYVLVN
+528 ISMNKYILVN
-538 KMVRTG
+538 RVTSYNG
-544 GEGFPLWI
+544 SLWP
-552 ISGDWRLEPR
+552 SNWDLEPR
-562 PLYRNVPAGAD
+562 PLYRNVPDGAEVSID
-573 AAVEMLPGGDDPFI
+573 TLPGGSDPFI
-587 LHAGDDLP
+587 VEAGENLPETFVNEYGETSIHTLH
-595 PTFIDDD
+595 T
-602 GKEWQ
+602 
-607 TSGPGGSGGGSV
+607 
-619 GGGSSA
+619 
-625 SVIDAEIA
+625 

>member
-1 MSEADSAGGAT
+1 MSEGG
-12 ASGGIDEEEGGDT
+12 SDE

-69 FVWSVPLIIAEF
+69 FLWSVPLIIAEF
-81 AIGKRSRV
+81 ALGKRSRT
-89 GTVGSFRIFAGRR
+89 GTVGTFRIFAGKR

-115 AIGFYYAVVTGWCL
+115 AIGFYYAVVTGWCI
-129 NYFRLAVS
+129 NYFQTAIR
-137 GGLNSSVDTTEV
+137 GGLGSEVDTVEV
-149 WNNFL
+149 WNSFL
-154 ANPGLVIFF
+154 QNPMEVVFF
-163 QFLAVI
+163 QAIAVA
-169 ITMAAIWKG
+169 ITMLAIWKG

-184 VNVTLMVS
+184 VNVSLMIS
-192 LFILLF
+192 LFVLLF
-198 AALILAL
+198 AALFLSFV
-205 IMDFE
+205 MDLE
-210 DGTLD
+210 DGSLD

-220 FTIQPEYLVKPETW
+220 FSIQPEYLAQPETW
-234 INGLAQSAWSCSAGM
+234 INGLSQSAWSCSAGM

-291 FSVLADPLSAVS
+291 FAVVDDPLAAVS

-320 APGGPIVQVTMVA
+320 APGGPVVQLAMVT

-359 DHGIDRNVAVPATGA
+359 DHGIERPQAVGFTSL
-374 AIFLFGLPSAA
+374 AIFFFGLPSAVT
-385 LWILIDDSTGVA
+385 WILVDDSTGVA

-429 SRYRVWQDENGLTGF
+429 NRYRAWQEENDISGF
-444 NFRDY
+444 SIRDY
-449 LDHGVSSF
+449 LDNGVSSF

-489 LMISYFGDLLF
+489 LILSYFADMLA
-500 NVHEP
+500 NVDNP
-505 WNPTNPHGISIILLF
+505 WDPTNANGISIILLF
-520 WGITAGIF
+520 WGITAGLF
-528 ISLNRYVLVN
+528 IGLNRFIIINRIVPTSGN
-538 KMVRTG
+538 PW
-544 GEGFPLWI
+544 PLALL
-552 ISGDWRLEPR
+552 SGNFTLEPR
-562 PLYRNVPAGAD
+562 PLYRNVPEGAEVPID
-573 AAVEMLPGGDDPFI
+573 TLPGGEDPFI
-587 LHAGDDLP
+587 VEVGENLP
-595 PTFIDDD
+595 ETFIDDY
-602 GKEWQ
+602 GETKPH
-607 TSGPGGSGGGSV
+607 TGS
-619 GGGSSA
+619 
-625 SVIDAEIA
+625 IIEAEIGYSYDQV